1 MITETQLNTYCYQLE
16 KIGYEIGSRAITA
29 EQEKELKKA
38 YENGLNK
45 GIATYEESSRIM
57 AERDLDD
64 FINS

>member
-1 MITETQLNTYCYQLE
+1 MITGTQLNTYCYQLE

-38 YENGLNK
+38 YENGLDK

>member
-1 MITETQLNTYCYQLE
+1 MITGTQLNAFCYQLE
-16 KIGYEIGSRAITA
+16 KIGYEIGSRAINE

-38 YENGLNK
+38 YEKGLNK

>member
-1 MITETQLNTYCYQLE
+1 MITGTQLNTYCYQLE

>member
-1 MITETQLNTYCYQLE
+1 MITGTQLNTYCYQLE
-16 KIGYEIGSRAITA
+16 EIGYEIGSRAINE

-38 YENGLNK
+38 YEKGLNK
-45 GIATYEESSRIM
+45 GIATYEETSRIM

>member
-1 MITETQLNTYCYQLE
+1 MITGTQLNTYCYQLE
-16 KIGYEIGSRAITA
+16 KIGYEIGSRAINE

-38 YENGLNK
+38 YEKGLNK

-64 FINS
+64 FINF